1 MGGISSRYSNSYND
15 EQKHQLNAVD
25 TPLLASS
32 EYLQGPI
39 TLPTNNSTQADQE
52 LQRIVNREKQL
63 HIISGKQMSNA
74 LHGLLQEIQLNILAN
89 NYNEKNKVILN
100 TLGNDIK
107 TKKMALKDSKEAN
120 FADYRRMELIQ
131 YEIKQK
137 KNTILLV
144 SIATISL
151 LVLLSLSML
160 ILRK

>member
-1 MGGISSRYSNSYND
+1 MGGISSRYSNSDGD
-15 EQKHQLNAVD
+15 EQKHQLKAVD
-25 TPLLASS
+25 IPLLESS
-32 EYLQGPI
+32 EYLQRPI
-39 TLPTNNSTQADQE
+39 TLPTNNSTQAVQE

-100 TLGNDIK
+100 TLRNDIK
-107 TKKMALKDSKEAN
+107 TKQMSLKDSKEAN

-144 SIATISL
+144 SIVTISL
-151 LVLLSLSML
+151 LVLLGLSII